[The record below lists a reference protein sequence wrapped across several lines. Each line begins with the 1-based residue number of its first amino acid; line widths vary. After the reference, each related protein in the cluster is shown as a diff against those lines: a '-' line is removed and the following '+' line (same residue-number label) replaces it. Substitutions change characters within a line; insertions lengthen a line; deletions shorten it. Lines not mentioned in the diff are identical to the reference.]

1 MSFTLEY
8 PFKKEKS
15 IQVFKSQFKNNQ
27 SYILKD
33 PKSFIYVNNL
43 WLWFL
48 GKLEFS
54 LYFWGNVF
62 SFV

>member
-43 WLWFL
+43 
-48 GKLEFS
+48 
-54 LYFWGNVF
+54 
-62 SFV
+62 